1 MRRNWLVAAIV
12 LGIAVV
18 VLAAVIARVTE
29 DDSGSPDTSAWASSV
44 CTSLSDWQSSITALA
59 DVSGGELTKESL
71 GEKLDAAETA
81 TEQLVTELKDL
92 GPPALESGDELK
104 QQLDSA
110 ADSLQSS
117 YDSLESG
124 AQDALDADSPAAF
137 LQALAALAPEFQN
150 LLDQI
155 RTAVTDLENAN
166 VAEDAKTELQ
176 QAFSQAESCQTLKAE
191 G

>member
-71 GEKLDAAETA
+71 GEKLDTAQTA
-81 TEQLVTELKDL
+81 TEQLVTELNDL
-92 GPPALESGDELK
+92 GPPDLEAGDQLK
-104 QQLDSA
+104 QQLNTA
-110 ADSLQSS
+110 ADGIESS
-117 YDSLESG
+117 YDSLRAG
-124 AQDALDADSPAAF
+124 AQDALDADSPNAF

-155 RTAVTDLENAN
+155 RTTVTDLENAS

>member
-1 MRRNWLVAAIV
+1 VRRNWLAAAIV

-29 DDSGSPDTSAWASSV
+29 DDSGPLSATAWADSV
-44 CTSLSDWQSSITALA
+44 CTSLSDWRSSITALA

-71 GEKLDAAETA
+71 EEKLDTAQTA

-92 GPPALESGDELK
+92 GPPDLEAGDELK
-104 QQLDSA
+104 QQLDTA
-110 ADSLQSS
+110 ADGLESS
-117 YDSLESG
+117 YESLKSG

-137 LQALAALAPEFQN
+137 LQGLAALAPEFQK
-150 LLDQI
+150 LLDQV
-155 RTAVTDLENAN
+155 RTTVTDLQNAN
-166 VAEDAKTELQ
+166 VAEDAKAELQ
-176 QAFSQAESCQTLKAE
+176 QAFADAESCQALESE

>member
-12 LGIAVV
+12 IGIAVV

-71 GEKLDAAETA
+71 GEKLDTAQTA

-92 GPPALESGDELK
+92 GPPDLEAGDELK
-104 QQLDSA
+104 QQLDTA
-110 ADSLQSS
+110 ADGLETS
-117 YDSLESG
+117 YELLKSG
-124 AQDALDADSPAAF
+124 AQDALDADSPTAF

-155 RTAVTDLENAN
+155 RATVTDLENAN

-176 QAFSQAESCQTLKAE
+176 QAFADSESCQALKSE

>member
-1 MRRNWLVAAIV
+1 MRRSWLVAAIV
-12 LGIAVV
+12 IGIAAIVV
-18 VLAAVIARVTE
+18 AAVVARVTE

-71 GEKLDAAETA
+71 QEKLDTAQTA
-81 TEQLVTELKDL
+81 TQQLITELKDL
-92 GPPALESGDELK
+92 GPPDLEAGDALKEQLDAAADGLESSYE
-104 QQLDSA
+104 
-110 ADSLQSS
+110 SLT
-117 YDSLESG
+117 SG

-137 LQALAALAPEFQN
+137 LQGLAALAPEFQN

-155 RTAVTDLENAN
+155 RTTLTDLENAN

-176 QAFSQAESCQTLKAE
+176 QAFGQAESCQALKDQ

>member
-1 MRRNWLVAAIV
+1 VRRNWLVAAIV
-12 LGIAVV
+12 IGIAVV

-71 GEKLDAAETA
+71 GEKLDTAETA

-92 GPPALESGDELK
+92 GPPDLEAGEELK
-104 QQLDSA
+104 QQLDAA
-110 ADSLQSS
+110 ADDLGASYESLK
-117 YDSLESG
+117 SG

-150 LLDQI
+150 LLDQV
-155 RTAVTDLENAN
+155 RSTVTDLENAN
-166 VAEDAKTELQ
+166 VVEDAKAELQ
-176 QAFSQAESCQTLKAE
+176 QAFADAESCQALRNQ

>member
-12 LGIAVV
+12 LGIAVI

-29 DDSGSPDTSAWASSV
+29 DDSGSTDPSAWASSV

-71 GEKLDAAETA
+71 GEKLDTAETA

-92 GPPALESGDELK
+92 GPPDLEAGEELK
-104 QQLDSA
+104 QQLDAA
-110 ADSLQSS
+110 ADDLEAS
-117 YDSLESG
+117 YELLISG

-150 LLDQI
+150 LLDQV
-155 RTAVTDLENAN
+155 RSTVTELENAN
-166 VAEDAKTELQ
+166 VVEDAKAELQ
-176 QAFSQAESCQTLKAE
+176 EAFAEAESCQALESE

>member
-1 MRRNWLVAAIV
+1 MRRNWLAAAIV

-29 DDSGSPDTSAWASSV
+29 DDSGPLSATAWADSV
-44 CTSLSDWQSSITALA
+44 CTSLSDWRSSITALA

-71 GEKLDAAETA
+71 EEKLDTAQTA

-92 GPPALESGDELK
+92 GPPDLEAGDELK
-104 QQLDSA
+104 QQLDTA
-110 ADSLQSS
+110 ADGLESS
-117 YDSLESG
+117 YESLKSG

-137 LQALAALAPEFQN
+137 LQGLAALAPEFQK
-150 LLDQI
+150 LLDQV
-155 RTAVTDLENAN
+155 RTTVTDLQNAN
-166 VAEDAKTELQ
+166 VAEDAKAELQ
-176 QAFSQAESCQTLKAE
+176 QAFADAESCQALESE

>member
-1 MRRNWLVAAIV
+1 VRRNWFVAAIAI
-12 LGIAVV
+12 GIAVV

-44 CTSLSDWQSSITALA
+44 CTSLSDWRSSITALA

-71 GEKLDAAETA
+71 GEKLDTAQTA

-92 GPPALESGDELK
+92 GPPDLEAGDELK
-104 QQLDSA
+104 QQLDAA
-110 ADSLQSS
+110 ADGLEASYNSLKT
-117 YDSLESG
+117 G
-124 AQDALDADSPAAF
+124 AQAALDADTPTAF
-137 LQALAALAPEFQN
+137 LQALAALAPEFQK

-155 RTAVTDLENAN
+155 RTTVTDLQNAN

-176 QAFSQAESCQTLKAE
+176 QAFADAESCQALESE

>member
-1 MRRNWLVAAIV
+1 VRRNWLVAAIV
-12 LGIAVV
+12 LGIGVV

-29 DDSGSPDTSAWASSV
+29 DDSGATDPATWASSV
-44 CTSLSDWQSSITALA
+44 CTSLSDWQASITALA

-71 GEKLDAAETA
+71 GEKLDTAQTA

-92 GPPALESGDELK
+92 GPPDLEAGDELK
-104 QQLDSA
+104 QQLDAA

-155 RTAVTDLENAN
+155 RSTVTELQNAN

-176 QAFSQAESCQTLKAE
+176 QAFADAESCQALESE

>member
-1 MRRNWLVAAIV
+1 MI
-12 LGIAVV
+12 

-29 DDSGSPDTSAWASSV
+29 DDSGSPDPSAWASSV

-71 GEKLDAAETA
+71 GEKLDTAETA

-92 GPPALESGDELK
+92 GPPDLEAGEELK
-104 QQLDSA
+104 QQLDAA
-110 ADSLQSS
+110 ADDLGASYESLK
-117 YDSLESG
+117 SG

-150 LLDQI
+150 LLDQV
-155 RTAVTDLENAN
+155 RSTVTDLENAN
-166 VAEDAKTELQ
+166 VVEDAKAELQ
-176 QAFSQAESCQTLKAE
+176 QAFADAESCQALE
-191 G
+191 SGG

>member
-12 LGIAVV
+12 LGIAAI

-29 DDSGSPDTSAWASSV
+29 DDSGATDPASWASSV

-71 GEKLDAAETA
+71 GEKLDTAQTA

-92 GPPALESGDELK
+92 GPPDLEAGEELK
-104 QQLDSA
+104 QQLDAA
-110 ADSLQSS
+110 ADDLGASYESLK
-117 YDSLESG
+117 SG

-150 LLDQI
+150 LLDQV
-155 RTAVTDLENAN
+155 RSTVTDLENAN
-166 VAEDAKTELQ
+166 VVEDAKAELQ
-176 QAFSQAESCQTLKAE
+176 QAFADAESCQALRNQ